1 MSGAA
6 AEGGVPADG
15 EWELKLALEAA
26 ELGRWDWHL
35 AQDRVRADRRARA
48 LFALGDDDPLDSL
61 GSLFRHVHADD
72 VEHLWACD
80 AAARAGQPFHA
91 ELRVAGPGGAV
102 RWLRVDARCDPRTAG
117 AACRVVGVVADVSA
131 RRGAEASL
139 RRDQELLEAQVLER
153 TERLTLTNTAL
164 ANEVEERRAAEAQ
177 VRELLGQLVSAEE
190 EERRRVSRE
199 LHDTV
204 GQHLTALTIGLRMIA
219 DTPQLPPDVREQL
232 ARLQSSAQRLDED
245 VERLSHSLG
254 PRALDDLGLDDALQ
268 QHAAE
273 WSRESGVELNLH
285 CRGLAGRRWEPLLE
299 TTVFRFVQEAL
310 TNVARHAGASQ
321 VTVIAERRYG
331 ELRAIVEDNGVGFD
345 AEAADARPR
354 RGLGL
359 RGMAERAAL
368 AGGRIEIESRPGRGT
383 TLFLALPLAT
393 A

>member
-1 MSGAA
+1 
-6 AEGGVPADG
+6 
-15 EWELKLALEAA
+15 
-26 ELGRWDWHL
+26 
-35 AQDRVRADRRARA
+35 
-48 LFALGDDDPLDSL
+48 
-61 GSLFRHVHADD
+61 
-72 VEHLWACD
+72 
-80 AAARAGQPFHA
+80 
-91 ELRVAGPGGAV
+91 
-102 RWLRVDARCDPRTAG
+102 
-117 AACRVVGVVADVSA
+117 
-131 RRGAEASL
+131 
-139 RRDQELLEAQVLER
+139 
-153 TERLTLTNTAL
+153 
-164 ANEVEERRAAEAQ
+164 VEERRAAEAQ